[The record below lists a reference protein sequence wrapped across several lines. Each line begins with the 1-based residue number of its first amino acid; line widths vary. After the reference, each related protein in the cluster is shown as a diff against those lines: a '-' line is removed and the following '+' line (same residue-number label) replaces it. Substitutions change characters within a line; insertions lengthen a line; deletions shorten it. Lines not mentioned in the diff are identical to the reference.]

1 MIGGVGVRIDPHDKV
16 DALTGAVEDLAGE
29 FSLQPLL
36 RRILTRAIGLLGGG
50 AGSICIVDEP
60 AFVYRKEADIGVSC
74 QEGRSFPLDE
84 GVTGAVVASR
94 TPLVFDNYSEVH
106 GGHVAPGERDRL
118 HATVGVPIEWAG
130 SIIGVCVVFST
141 DPALRFRAE
150 DVHLLG
156 LFAKHAAIAITN
168 ARLHAEADDRTR
180 RLAVSAE
187 RERVVRDVHDA
198 VARALGSILMH
209 IDALDDPLDP
219 LDPVAA
225 EHLAA
230 VRATAGNALAET
242 RRTVL
247 GLGPALL
254 DPRSLDDAL
263 AMELGWARST
273 TGIRTDL
280 VVTGDQPASEP
291 SRQASSDRPE
301 AASEPVRRVTGDGVG
316 LAPEVAQQAL
326 RIVQE
331 ALTNVVMHA
340 RASLVRVG
348 LMYGADDLTIVV
360 EDDGSGFDP
369 ATLATGSRSGLGL
382 TGIVARA
389 QHLGADLQI
398 ESTPGWG
405 TRVRAHIP
413 YRRTPATDRQDADTW
428 RVLVVHPRPVVRAG
442 LVRLLARAEPDI
454 RVVGEIGEA
463 RAVVDAVETLGP
475 DVVLLDL
482 QMPGLDGARLT
493 TYIRSVAPKA
503 SVLLL
508 ADDTADDLLREAV
521 TAGARGCV
529 GSDVDGP
536 ALARAVLAAAR
547 GDVSLTEQVLRRFVR
562 AEPAQEP
569 LTDREHEV
577 RELVERGLPDKRI
590 AGLLGISVKT
600 VEKHVGAVLRKTG
613 SANRTA
619 LAHRSALRRAT
630 TG

>member
-1 MIGGVGVRIDPHDKV
+1 MIESVGVRIDPHDKV
-16 DALTGAVEDLAGE
+16 DALTGAVEDLAGQ
-29 FSLQPLL
+29 FTLQPLL
-36 RRILTRAIGLLGGG
+36 RRILSRAISLLGGG
-50 AGSICIVDEP
+50 AGSICIVDEQ
-60 AFVYRKEADIGVSC
+60 AGVYRKEADLGVSC
-74 QEGRSFPLDE
+74 QEGKSFPLDE
-84 GVTGAVVASR
+84 GVTGAVVAHR
-94 TPLVFDNYSEVH
+94 APMVFDSYGEVH
-106 GGHVAPGERDRL
+106 GGHVAPGERERL

-141 DPALRFRAE
+141 DPDLRFREE
-150 DVHLLG
+150 DVQLLG

-168 ARLHAEADDRTR
+168 ARLHADADDRTR

-209 IDALDDPLDP
+209 IDALDSPLDSEGAAH
-219 LDPVAA
+219 VAA
-225 EHLAA
+225 ARH
-230 VRATAGNALAET
+230 TAGNALAET

-254 DPRSLDDAL
+254 EPHSLDDAL

-280 VVTGDQPASEP
+280 VVTGDGP
-291 SRQASSDRPE
+291 
-301 AASEPVRRVTGDGVG
+301 G
-316 LAPEVAQQAL
+316 LAPEIGQQAL

-340 RASLVRVG
+340 KATLVRVG
-348 LMYGADDLTIVV
+348 VLYGTEDMTIVV
-360 EDDGSGFDP
+360 EDDGCGFDP
-369 ATLATGSRSGLGL
+369 ASLATGPRSGLGL

-389 QHLGADLQI
+389 QHVGADLQI

-405 TRVRAHIP
+405 TRVRAHVP
-413 YRRTPATDRQDADTW
+413 YERTTTGGRPDEDTW
-428 RVLVVHPRPVVRAG
+428 RVLVVHPRPIVRAG
-442 LVRLLARAEPDI
+442 LVRLLARAEPEI

-463 RAVVDAVETLGP
+463 RAVVDAVRVLEP

-482 QMPGLDGARLT
+482 QMPELDGARLT
-493 TYIRSVAPKA
+493 SYIRSVSPDT
-503 SVLLL
+503 SILLL
-508 ADDTADDLLREAV
+508 ADDTADNLLRDAV

-529 GSDVDGP
+529 GSDADGA

-562 AEPAQEP
+562 ARSEPAEEA
-569 LTDREHEV
+569 LTEREHEV
-577 RELVERGLPDKRI
+577 RKLVERGLPDKRI
-590 AGLLGISVKT
+590 ATLLGISVKT

-619 LAHRSALRRAT
+619 LAHRSAVTRAAAK
-630 TG
+630 

>member
-1 MIGGVGVRIDPHDKV
+1 MIGDVGVRIDPHDKV

-36 RRILTRAIGLLGGG
+36 RRILARAIDLLGGG

-84 GVTGAVVASR
+84 GVTGAVVAAR

-106 GGHVAPGERDRL
+106 GGHVAPGERERL

-209 IDALDDPLDP
+209 IDALDDSLDP
-219 LDPVAA
+219 AAA

-230 VRATAGNALAET
+230 ARATAGNALAET

-280 VVTGDQPASEP
+280 VVTGDRGQ
-291 SRQASSDRPE
+291 
-301 AASEPVRRVTGDGVG
+301 V
-316 LAPEVAQQAL
+316 APELAQQAL

-360 EDDGSGFDP
+360 EDDGAGFDP
-369 ATLATGSRSGLGL
+369 ATLATGTRSGLGL

-389 QHLGADLQI
+389 QHLGAELQI

-405 TRVRAHIP
+405 TRVRAHVP
-413 YRRTPATDRQDADTW
+413 YQRPPAGDRQDADTW

-454 RVVGEIGEA
+454 RVVGEIAEA
-463 RAVVDAVETLGP
+463 RGVTDAVKALEP

-493 TYIRSVAPKA
+493 TYIRSVAPKT

-508 ADDTADDLLREAV
+508 ADDTADELLREAV

-562 AEPAQEP
+562 AEPAPEP
-569 LTDREHEV
+569 LTDREHQV

-619 LAHRSALRRAT
+619 LAHRSAIRRAT

>member
-1 MIGGVGVRIDPHDKV
+1 MGVTIDPHDKV

-36 RRILTRAIGLLGGG
+36 RRILRRAISLLGGG
-50 AGSICIVDEP
+50 AGSICIVDEQ
-60 AFVYRKEADIGVSC
+60 AFVYRKEADLGVSC
-74 QEGRSFPLDE
+74 QEGRTFPLDE
-84 GVTGAVVASR
+84 GVTGAVVANR
-94 TPLVFDNYSEVH
+94 APMVFDSYSEVH
-106 GGHVAPGERDRL
+106 GGHVAPGERERL
-118 HATVGVPIEWAG
+118 HATVGVPIEWSG
-130 SIIGVCVVFST
+130 SIIGVCVVFGT
-141 DPALRFRAE
+141 DPTLRFRAE
-150 DVHLLG
+150 DVQLLE

-168 ARLHAEADDRTR
+168 ARLHADADDRTR

-209 IDALDDPLDP
+209 IDALDGPLAP
-219 LDPVAA
+219 EAA
-225 EHLAA
+225 EHLAKA
-230 VRATAGNALAET
+230 RATAGNALAET

-273 TGIRTDL
+273 TGIRTEL
-280 VVTGDQPASEP
+280 VVTGD
-291 SRQASSDRPE
+291 RPDLVGNE
-301 AASEPVRRVTGDGVG
+301 DGPG
-316 LAPEVAQQAL
+316 LPPEIAQQAL

-340 RASLVRVG
+340 KATLVRVG
-348 LMYGADDLTIVV
+348 LMYGDGDLTVVV
-360 EDDGSGFDP
+360 EDNGSGFDP
-369 ATLATGSRSGLGL
+369 ATLATGLGL

-405 TRVRAHIP
+405 TRVRAHVP
-413 YRRTPATDRQDADTW
+413 YRRTPAGEPRSDDAW
-428 RVLVVHPRPVVRAG
+428 RILVVHPRPIVRAG
-442 LVRLLARAEPDI
+442 LVRLLARAEPEI
-454 RVVGEIGEA
+454 QVVGEIGEA
-463 RAVVDAVETLGP
+463 RAVVDAVKALDA
-475 DVVLLDL
+475 DVVLLEL
-482 QMPGLDGARLT
+482 QMPELDGARLT
-493 TYIRSVAPKA
+493 SYVRSVNPRT

-529 GSDVDGP
+529 GSDADGP

-547 GDVSLTEQVLRRFVR
+547 GEVSLTEQVLRRFVH
-562 AEPAQEP
+562 AEPAAEL
-569 LTDREHEV
+569 LTDREHQV

-590 AGLLGISVKT
+590 AGMLGISVKT

-619 LAHRSALRRAT
+619 LAHRSAVRRAT

>member
-1 MIGGVGVRIDPHDKV
+1 MGVRIDPHDKV
-16 DALTGAVEDLAGE
+16 DALTGAVEDLAGQ
-29 FSLQPLL
+29 FTLQPLL
-36 RRILTRAIGLLGGG
+36 RRILTRAIDMLSGG
-50 AGSICIVDEP
+50 AGSICIVDEQ
-60 AFVYRKEADIGVSC
+60 AGVYRKEADLGVSC
-74 QEGRSFPLDE
+74 QEGKAFPLDE
-84 GVTGAVVASR
+84 GVTGAVVANR
-94 TPLVFDNYSEVH
+94 APMVFDSYSEVH
-106 GGHVAPGERDRL
+106 GGHVAPGERERL

-130 SIIGVCVVFST
+130 AIIGVCVVFGT
-141 DPALRFRAE
+141 DPEVRFRDE

-168 ARLHAEADDRTR
+168 ARLHADAADRAR

-198 VARALGSILMH
+198 VARALGSILVH
-209 IDALDDPLDP
+209 IDALDGELSPDS
-219 LDPVAA
+219 AA
-225 EHLAA
+225 HLAA
-230 VRATAGNALAET
+230 VRNIAGNALAET

-254 DPRSLDDAL
+254 EPHSLDDAL

-280 VVTGDQPASEP
+280 VVTGE
-291 SRQASSDRPE
+291 RP
-301 AASEPVRRVTGDGVG
+301 RV
-316 LAPEVAQQAL
+316 APERGQQAL

-331 ALTNVVMHA
+331 ALTNVVLHA
-340 RASLVRVG
+340 KATLVRVG
-348 LMYGADDLTIVV
+348 VLYGTEDVTLVV
-360 EDDGSGFDP
+360 EDDGCGFDP
-369 ATLATGSRSGLGL
+369 STLAPGPQSGLGL

-413 YRRTPATDRQDADTW
+413 YERVDTGDPRRQDAW
-428 RVLVVHPRPVVRAG
+428 RVLVVHPRPIVRAG
-442 LVRLLARAEPDI
+442 LVRLLARAEPEI
-454 RVVGEIGEA
+454 QVVGEIGEA
-463 RAVVDAVETLGP
+463 RAVVDAVRVLEP

-482 QMPGLDGARLT
+482 QMPDLDGARLT
-493 TYIRSVAPKA
+493 SYIRSADPDA
-503 SVLLL
+503 SILLL
-508 ADDTADDLLREAV
+508 ADDHADDLLRDAV

-547 GDVSLTEQVLRRFVR
+547 GDVSLTEEVLHRFVR
-562 AEPAQEP
+562 GRAAPAGEP
-569 LTDREHEV
+569 LTEREHEV
-577 RELVERGLPDKRI
+577 RGLVERGLPDKRI
-590 AGLLGISVKT
+590 ATLLGISVKT

-619 LAHRSALRRAT
+619 LAHRSAVQRSTAR
-630 TG
+630 

>member
-1 MIGGVGVRIDPHDKV
+1 MGVRIDPHDKV
-16 DALTGAVEDLAGE
+16 DALTGAVEDLAGQ
-29 FSLQPLL
+29 FTLQPLL
-36 RRILTRAIGLLGGG
+36 RRILTRAVSLLRGG
-50 AGSICIVDEP
+50 AGSICIVDEQ
-60 AFVYRKEADIGVSC
+60 AGVYRKEADLGVAC
-74 QEGRSFPLDE
+74 QEGKAFPLDE

-94 TPLVFDNYSEVH
+94 APMVFDSYGDVH
-106 GGHVAPGERDRL
+106 GGHVAPGDRERL

-130 SIIGVCVVFST
+130 TIIGVCVVFST
-141 DPALRFRAE
+141 DPELRFRDE

-168 ARLHAEADDRTR
+168 ARLHADASDRAG

-209 IDALDDPLDP
+209 IDAFEVPGDLPHDS
-219 LDPVAA
+219 AA
-225 EHLAA
+225 HLAA
-230 VRATAGNALAET
+230 ARNTASAALAET
-242 RRTVL
+242 RKTVL

-254 DPRSLDDAL
+254 EPHSLDDVL

-280 VVTGDQPASEP
+280 VVTGE
-291 SRQASSDRPE
+291 RP
-301 AASEPVRRVTGDGVG
+301 R
-316 LAPEVAQQAL
+316 LAPELGQQAL

-340 RASLVRVG
+340 KATLVRVG
-348 LMYGADDLTIVV
+348 VLYGTEDVTLVV
-360 EDDGSGFDP
+360 EDDGCGFDP
-369 ATLATGSRSGLGL
+369 ATLATGPRSGLGL

-413 YRRTPATDRQDADTW
+413 YERVAADPTHTKDAW
-428 RVLVVHPRPVVRAG
+428 RVLVVHPRPIVRAG
-442 LVRLLARAEPDI
+442 LVRLLARAEPEI
-454 RVVGEIGEA
+454 QVVGEISEA
-463 RAVVDAVETLGP
+463 RSVVDAVRVLEP

-482 QMPGLDGARLT
+482 QMPDLDGARLT
-493 TYIRSVAPKA
+493 SYIRAANPDTSI
-503 SVLLL
+503 LLL
-508 ADDTADDLLREAV
+508 ADDHADELLRDAV
-521 TAGARGCV
+521 SAGARGCV

-562 AEPAQEP
+562 GKLPPQSEQ
-569 LTDREHEV
+569 LTEREHEV
-577 RELVERGLPDKRI
+577 RRLAERGLPDKQI
-590 AGLLGISVKT
+590 ATQLGISVKT

-619 LAHRSALRRAT
+619 LAHRAAQQRAASS
-630 TG
+630 